1 MSNDDCEII
10 YSQSNLESIRADY
23 EKQLSFIKKQLDEA
37 KTYCSKKDQTISE
50 LQLKLDRLSLEL
62 DDKKDEFSLI
72 NKKTKDIQDIQ
83 SQAREK
89 AEKAEKDLH
98 KAYVELTQV
107 QDRNLSLTTE
117 NKKLIELVAAQKK
130 DIEKSNEII
139 KKLTTENAALR
150 TELAKKV
157 HF

>member
-37 KTYCSKKDQTISE
+37 KAYCSKKDQTISE
-50 LQLKLDRLSLEL
+50 LQLQLEKLSLQL

-72 NKKTKDIQDIQ
+72 NKKTKEVQDLQ
-83 SQAREK
+83 AQARERT
-89 AEKAEKDLH
+89 EKAEKDLH

-117 NKKLIELVAAQKK
+117 NKKFIELVAAQKK
-130 DIEKSNEII
+130 DIEKSNEMI
-139 KKLTTENAALR
+139 KKLTTENATLR